1 MDFSRALC
9 HTEFKPDEMFEHS
22 ELSRWSS
29 ILFKTFKLKASFE
42 SLDAG
47 HPIAVIPLVTHLMKT
62 KRLTFWA
69 AIFERTSLI
78 ENFSTKRKSILLKRF
93 YT

>member
-42 SLDAG
+42 SLDAPHSGYPVG
-47 HPIAVIPLVTHLMKT
+47 HAPD
-62 KRLTFWA
+62 
-69 AIFERTSLI
+69 
-78 ENFSTKRKSILLKRF
+78 ENEAPNFLSGYFRANFLDRKLF
-93 YT
+93 D